1 VTVRQGSACYPALGM
16 RTKPLQIEG
25 RRRPGDTRSVSR
37 DDFVLRELDSPS
49 GHDWSA
55 SLANNDNITPYCLD
69 HDSRHMIFAE
79 TPAET
84 DVSIAPFYYQ
94 AQFEAATRLIA
105 APYDLAHEIALR
117 ASVRFDELVL
127 LYSVGRCGST
137 LVSKLWQQLPDTY
150 SLSEPDVFTDISKL
164 REQRLLG
171 DGEAALLLGAAVR
184 LVYKPRRACT
194 RFVLKFRARCIDLA
208 ELMYGIFPAAKLLFI
223 YRNAFDCIDSYVRVF
238 GDEPVDEATFVRT
251 FPHARGSR
259 GDDWHRLGRVGGPLV
274 SWADGMKRYLAMRE
288 RGLPVFAVRYE
299 DLVKD
304 PELSIA
310 QLFRHC
316 AAPALSS
323 EQISEVMAR
332 DVQAGTKVARNAE
345 GRRTLTEAE
354 LDVIRTILE
363 QDGAIAPDG
372 VLPGTISGQLHGRP

>member
-1 VTVRQGSACYPALGM
+1 M
-16 RTKPLQIEG
+16 RAKLLQIVG
-25 RRRPGDTRSVSR
+25 RKRPSSTRLVSR
-37 DDFVLRELDSPS
+37 DDFVLRDLDDLS
-49 GHDWSA
+49 GDDVSA
-55 SLANNDNITPYCLD
+55 LLANNADIAPYCLD

-79 TPAET
+79 TPART
-84 DVSIAPFYYQ
+84 DVSIAPFCYQ

-105 APYDLAHEIALR
+105 APYVLAHPIAQR
-117 ASVRFDELVL
+117 ASAQFDELVL

-171 DGEAALLLGAAVR
+171 DGEATQLLATTVR
-184 LVYKPRRACT
+184 LAYRPRRACT

-208 ELMYGIFPAAKLLFI
+208 ELMHGVFPAAKLLFI

-238 GDEPVDEATFVRT
+238 GDEPTDEATFLRT
-251 FPHARGSR
+251 FPRARGA
-259 GDDWHRLGRVGGPLV
+259 GGEPWHRLGRVGGPLV
-274 SWADGMKRYLAMRE
+274 SWADGMKRYLAMQE
-288 RGLPVFAVRYE
+288 RGLALFAVRYE
-299 DLVKD
+299 DLVNA
-304 PELSIA
+304 PERSIA

-316 AAPALSS
+316 AAPALSG
-323 EQISEVMAR
+323 ERISDVMAR
-332 DVQAGTKVARNAE
+332 DPQAGTKVARNAD

-354 LDVIRTILE
+354 RDIIRAVLE